1 MKEYSKGGDMA
12 QNWEYKF
19 LKGERKLLTETNQVG
34 RAEIINKIYGK
45 ELTWSEDG
53 KPLNNSTDIVVLS
66 NSWGLLGWELVT
78 ILPRSLAESAK
89 TSGTSGTTT
98 EELWVFKRP
107 KK

>member
-1 MKEYSKGGDMA
+1 MA

-19 LKGERKLLTETNQVG
+19 LKGERKPLTETKG
-34 RAEIINKIYGK
+34 FAGAETITKIYTK
-45 ELTWSEDG
+45 DLTWSEDG
-53 KPLNNSTDIVVLS
+53 KPLDNSTDIIALS

-98 EELWVFKRP
+98 EELWVFKRL
-107 KK
+107 KI